1 MILKAYVVPHP
12 PIILP
17 EVGRGE
23 ERKIQNS
30 IDAMQRMA
38 KEVADIQ
45 PDTII
50 ISSPHAPMYLDGFFL
65 AGGKDA
71 TGTLAQFGIRSVTEK
86 ITYDVELA
94 DRLKAVCSDIP
105 FASPEQAN
113 CNLDHGTLIPIR
125 FINEHYRN
133 YKVLRLGLSGFHQKI
148 ITVLVLLF
156 KK

>member
-45 PDTII
+45 TDTII

-94 DRLKAVCSDIP
+94 DRLKAVCSTFLC
-105 FASPEQAN
+105 FARTGELH
-113 CNLDHGTLIPIR
+113 LDHEL
-125 FINEHYRN
+125 
-133 YKVLRLGLSGFHQKI
+133 
-148 ITVLVLLF
+148 
-156 KK
+156 